1 MKKEKVRKDV
11 SISLIPHSDD
21 VPKSE
26 IFEVKEKLQQSLDEF
41 GVGYI
46 FQEDGKKYKFIFK
59 NDVRETVFHHL
70 LTTVR
75 TITLGRKVEAI
86 ISHVDEEYKKE

>member
-1 MKKEKVRKDV
+1 MKKEKVRKDI

-21 VPKSE
+21 VPKSD
-26 IFEVKEKLQQSLDEF
+26 ILEVKEKLQQSLDEF
-41 GVGYI
+41 GVKYI
-46 FQEDGKKYKFIFK
+46 SNENGKEYKFILE

-75 TITLGRKVEAI
+75 MITLEHEVEAI
-86 ISHVDEEYKKE
+86 ISHMDEE